1 MTVKATH
8 EHGFRVGKA
17 ASRKLN
23 LYAPAAM
30 VGYFD
35 DVSAA
40 LRSGHVE
47 SEALSEI
54 ALRYGMEVRGPVPE
68 GYV

>member
-1 MTVKATH
+1 MGSV
-8 EHGFRVGKA
+8 

-35 DVSAA
+35 DLSATIA
-40 LRSGHVE
+40 SGHVE
-47 SEALSEI
+47 PDALSEI
-54 ALRYGMEVRGPVPE
+54 ALKYGMEVRGPVPE
-68 GYV
+68 GYA